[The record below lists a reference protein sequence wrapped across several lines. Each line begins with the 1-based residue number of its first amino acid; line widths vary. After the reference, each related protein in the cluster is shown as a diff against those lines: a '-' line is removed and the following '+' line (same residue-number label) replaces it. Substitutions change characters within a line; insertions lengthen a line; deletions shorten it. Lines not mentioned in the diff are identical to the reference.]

1 MIVQQ
6 AIHLGV
12 IGAGIVIALMF
23 VLWLIHLPL
32 RNAAVIDVGWALG
45 LAVLALYYAYAGPGY
60 KARKYALAVMVGFWG
75 FRLAAYLLFARVIG
89 HPEEG
94 RYVQLRK
101 EWKRHL
107 GLRFLFFFEFQA
119 LLDVV
124 LSAPFLLAS
133 LNVNAPLGFL
143 EKFGARIWLVGMI
156 GEAIADMQLHKFKQN
171 PANAG
176 KTCRA
181 GLWKYSRHP
190 NYFFE
195 WLIWVAY
202 AVFAIGSPWGWIGL
216 ISPVLILYF
225 LLGVTGIPAT
235 EAQALRS
242 RGDEYRDSQRTTSS
256 FVPRL
261 PKKPGAPQKIEAKT

>member
-6 AIHLGV
+6 AIHLALF
-12 IGAGIVIALMF
+12 GAGIVVATMF
-23 VLWLIHLPL
+23 VLWLIHLAI
-32 RNAAVIDVGWALG
+32 RNAAIVDVGWALC
-45 LAVLALYYAYAGPGY
+45 LALLAIYYAFAGPGY
-60 KARKYALAVMVGFWG
+60 TARKFAMAAMVGFWG
-75 FRLAAYLLFARVIG
+75 FRLAGYLLFARVIG

-124 LSAPFLLAS
+124 LSAPFLIAS
-133 LNVNAPLGFL
+133 LNADAPLGFL
-143 EKFGARIWLVGMI
+143 EKFGAGIWLVAMI
-156 GEAIADMQLHKFKQN
+156 GEAVADTQLHKFKQN

-195 WLIWVAY
+195 WLIWVGY
-202 AVFAIGSPWGWIGL
+202 AVFALGSPWGWIGL
-216 ISPVLILYF
+216 ISPALILYF

-242 RGDEYRDSQRTTSS
+242 RGDEYRDYQRTTSS
-256 FVPRL
+256 FVPWF
-261 PKKPGAPQKIEAKT
+261 PKKLGVPEKIEAKS

>member
-6 AIHLGV
+6 ASHLA
-12 IGAGIVIALMF
+12 ITGAGIMVAMMF
-23 VLWLIHLPL
+23 VLWLVHFPL
-32 RNAAVIDVGWALG
+32 RNAAIIDVGWAAG
-45 LAVLALYYAYAGPGY
+45 LATLAIYYAIAGPGY
-60 KARKYALAVMVGFWG
+60 GARNFALAVMVGFWG
-75 FRLAAYLLFARVIG
+75 FRLAAYLLFARVLG

-124 LSAPFLLAS
+124 LSAPFLFAC
-133 LNVNAPLGFL
+133 LNVEAPLGLL
-143 EKFGARIWLVGMI
+143 EKFGAGIWLLSMI
-156 GEAIADMQLHKFKQN
+156 GEAIADQQLHNFKKN
-171 PANAG
+171 PANTG
-176 KTCRA
+176 RTCRA

-195 WLIWVAY
+195 WLIWVGY

-242 RGDEYRDSQRTTSS
+242 RGDEYRDYQRTTSS
-256 FVPRL
+256 FVPWF
-261 PKKPGAPQKIEAKT
+261 PKTSGAPENIEAKS

>member
-6 AIHLGV
+6 AVHLALY
-12 IGAGIVIALMF
+12 GAGIVIGTMF
-23 VLWLIHLPL
+23 LLWLIHLAI
-32 RNAAVIDVGWALG
+32 RNAAIVDVGWAG
-45 LAVLALYYAYAGPGY
+45 CLALLAIFYALAGPGY
-60 KARKYALAVMVGFWG
+60 PPRKYAIAAMVGFWG
-75 FRLAAYLLFARVIG
+75 FRLAGFLLFARVLG

-107 GLRFLFFFEFQA
+107 ALRFLFFFEFQA

-124 LSAPFLLAS
+124 LSAPFLLAC
-133 LNVNAPLGFL
+133 LNVNAPLGSP
-143 EKFGARIWLVGMI
+143 EKFAAGLWLVAMI
-156 GEAIADMQLHKFKQN
+156 GEAIADMQLHNFKKN

-181 GLWKYSRHP
+181 GLWNYSRHP

-195 WLIWVAY
+195 WLIWVSY
-202 AVFAIGSPWGWIGL
+202 AVFALGSPWGWIGL
-216 ISPVLILYF
+216 ISPALILYF

-242 RGDEYRDSQRTTSS
+242 RGDEYRDYQRSTSS
-256 FVPRL
+256 FIPWFPR
-261 PKKPGAPQKIEAKT
+261 KSEAKS